1 MTEQQAVK
9 LIVAYNQN
17 QNEYSLV
24 AHNQTAEEVQ
34 SFLDQ
39 WSPHL
44 REGHSFVVLDQ
55 TKRHATEEAQACRAC
70 RDTATRS
77 GRLQPEPK
85 FVRRKV

>member
-1 MTEQQAVK
+1 VTEQSLK

-34 SFLDQ
+34 SFLGQ
-39 WSPHL
+39 WTPHL
-44 REGHSFVVLDQ
+44 REGHSFIVLDQ
-55 TKRHATEEAQACRAC
+55 TKRHATEEAQRCRAC

-77 GRLQPEPK
+77 DRFQLQPK
-85 FVRRKV
+85 FVRRNV